1 MLQKQKKS
9 ENHILTVPHL
19 VDNLDKKKKRIRL
32 LFRKHLKGIKIEI
45 NVYC

>member
-1 MLQKQKKS
+1 MLQKRKKS
-9 ENHILTVPHL
+9 ENHTLTVLHL

-32 LFRKHLKGIKIEI
+32 LFRKHLKEIKIEI